1 MPALISD
8 GYFSMKRG
16 LEAQNFFSLFIG
28 NYEKINFF
36 CFFKMFLGDL
46 EGASTSCPPPALKI
60 HSKALLGFSN
70 VCRQAMMS
78 RKIFGS
84 AKSKNF

>member
-16 LEAQNFFSLFIG
+16 LEAQNFLSGFIR
-28 NYEKINFF
+28 NNEKIIFF
-36 CFFKMFLGDL
+36 CFLKMFLGDL
-46 EGASTSCPPPALKI
+46 EGAPPALKI
-60 HSKALLGFSN
+60 HSKALLGLSN